1 MCVSLCVA
9 SYSFSS
15 SIRREGYVV
24 ASIAL
29 SSIVV
34 ALINFK
40 EGRMEGVYNNKLET
54 AKKAQNMG
62 LTLEVITEL
71 TGLSKE
77 EILKLMQN

>member
-1 MCVSLCVA
+1 MGVASPSPHSEKGLRMCVSLCVA

-40 EGRMEGVYNNKLET
+40 EVNQFVFFCVFTFNRQVFHFF
-54 AKKAQNMG
+54 Q
-62 LTLEVITEL
+62 I
-71 TGLSKE
+71 
-77 EILKLMQN
+77 